1 MVHGFKKVAY
11 KEIVNIKNV
20 ALLWLSNL
28 IIFAVTCALAAI
40 DFVIFNAVVGFFIAV
55 PLIEISVMVI
65 SLNAE
70 AYVKAAA
77 TAAQARPQPS
87 VLPDIAQPEAA
98 AMTEAADC
106 KIAR

>member
-1 MVHGFKKVAY
+1 
-11 KEIVNIKNV
+11 
-20 ALLWLSNL
+20 
-28 IIFAVTCALAAI
+28 
-40 DFVIFNAVVGFFIAV
+40 
-55 PLIEISVMVI
+55 MVI

-98 AMTEAADC
+98 ATTEAAD
-106 KIAR
+106 